1 MCALDVGEAS
11 SLLHARLLMPGL
23 EGVRTVLEG
32 DFGTPLADLYYFHEL
47 QNRAPRHRVFVCVP
61 GT

>member
-1 MCALDVGEAS
+1 MCSLGVGEGTE
-11 SLLHARLLMPGL
+11 LHQGLLMEGL
-23 EGVRTVLEG
+23 QEVRTVQEA

-47 QNRAPRHRVFVCVP
+47 VNRKPRHRVFVCVP